1 MRRIVI
7 CLVALFLCGCGK
19 MNENA
24 DKAAMGNVQQKV
36 AEENEKEKVLL
47 FIDSEE
53 KTKEAASVISDK
65 IQAVVVEVK
74 KLEDA
79 DLKEMISKADLILVG
94 ATEEEVNEKKEENTW
109 EEETN
114 GKVSDYMERM
124 DRLFALKETE
134 GKRVSLFQISAEEKA
149 LTSWEERVGKTA
161 VNLLPS
167 LWLTWEEENREEEL
181 NYLNGWLTTAFTYQK

>member
-79 DLKEMISKADLILVG
+79 DLKEMISKADLIKML
-94 ATEEEVNEKKEENTW
+94 EEL
-109 EEETN
+109 
-114 GKVSDYMERM
+114 S
-124 DRLFALKETE
+124 DRLTKVT
-134 GKRVSLFQISAEEKA
+134 GYSSSLPIFPSAEEYRQILLWHAENFKKMLGDNPNREVIRQAYWKKA
-149 LTSWEERVGKTA
+149 LSIYDHVPKAVDERSAAAASGYSRIGID
-161 VNLLPS
+161 L
-167 LWLTWEEENREEEL
+167 
-181 NYLNGWLTTAFTYQK
+181 